1 MQHALT
7 SLPLSKP
14 QLFPTT
20 QPITPPRLPQNP
32 LSQYKQPCIRAKR
45 VSSIQLDW
53 SYDWQIHFIS
63 FFSLCTFLQVPLI
76 KVKLDSDGSISY
88 QVKIS
93 LNAKRVQCLKGLS
106 ELERI
111 RVVAFPER
119 RKKIIEKIKKR
130 WLTFFLFCF
139 GPTTLY
145 SSSAVG

>member
-20 QPITPPRLPQNP
+20 QPITPPTSSKPTFTIQAAVHPRKESILNPTGLILRLTD
-32 LSQYKQPCIRAKR
+32 SFHI
-45 VSSIQLDW
+45 
-53 SYDWQIHFIS
+53 